1 MYNYSNNNSPAIIGI
16 DKIKLVQFPLEIVNI
31 DKLYNKCNVS
41 ISDSDLYSRDFIVN
55 NKTVSLGSIVINDD
69 MFKLIIGIKKVN
81 INTFVPYQV
90 IESNPA
96 AILYGSNI
104 KNICSPS
111 ELKKA
116 ITIISDRLHEYGIK
130 VGLNNAVIEEVE
142 INTNIKLNDRFNNYR
157 NVFELIKDSLPK
169 ALNQRAS
176 YYDAELTAYT
186 GFKVHNTQIS
196 LKFYDKFIEKGI
208 ISNDSLL
215 RIEYRLLNRNKVLS
229 LFGFNT
235 IEALINNFNQS
246 SIVFNKQIEKDII
259 TKVYARVKELIKINS
274 RKLNDIKNTQYHYVK
289 HFLAISQDKVIFDYC
304 IIESIINKLDISK
317 SSKSKRRKE
326 LQIYLTQRQE
336 TGDIIFFNNI
346 KKLNEIITTLG
357 FNSIT
362 F

>member
-1 MYNYSNNNSPAIIGI
+1 MCNDMSPAIVGI
-16 DKIKLVQFPLEIVNI
+16 DKMKLIQFPIEIVDIN
-31 DKLYNKCNVS
+31 KLYNKCNVS
-41 ISDSDLYSRDFIVN
+41 ISESDLYRRDFIIN
-55 NKTVSLGSIVINDD
+55 NKTISLGSIVINDD
-69 MFKLIIGIKKVN
+69 MFKLIIGIKKINVN
-81 INTFVPYQV
+81 SFVPYQV
-90 IESNPA
+90 LEINPST
-96 AILYGSNI
+96 ILYKFNI
-104 KNICSPS
+104 QNISDNS
-111 ELKKA
+111 ELLKA
-116 ITIISDRLHEYGIK
+116 INILTERISEYGITTDLYK
-130 VGLNNAVIEEVE
+130 AVIDEIE
-142 INTNIKLNDRFNNYR
+142 INTNITLNDRFDNYR
-157 NVFELIKDSLPK
+157 NVFEFIKDSLPK

-208 ISNDSLL
+208 ISNESLL

-235 IEALINNFNQS
+235 IEALLNNFNQS
-246 SIVFNKQIEKDII
+246 SIVFNKQIEKDTIK
-259 TKVYARVKELIKINS
+259 KVYARVKELIKINS
-274 RKLNDIKNTQYHYVK
+274 RKLNDIKNTQYHYIK